1 VEVVVGLEVLDGEPR
16 VVDLVLEHEVRAQ
29 VVAARLDGGEAHPHL
44 QRDPRLGGVDR
55 HRPVRFR
62 GGDERVERGAQLR
75 WAALEVLVER
85 HDEARVRHVVRH
97 ERLAAD
103 GALPHARHP
112 HTWMQVIVDNSA
124 GGDSGFADAVAAALR
139 GHGLAVE
146 VRAPDPTA
154 MFDTA
159 VHLISTGLAIR
170 VTERPDRATLGAI
183 EEVVRGAL
191 IARPSLRRR
200 TRSVPVHLGETAR
213 VLEWI
218 DVFD

>member
-1 VEVVVGLEVLDGEPR
+1 
-16 VVDLVLEHEVRAQ
+16 
-29 VVAARLDGGEAHPHL
+29 
-44 QRDPRLGGVDR
+44 
-55 HRPVRFR
+55 
-62 GGDERVERGAQLR
+62 
-75 WAALEVLVER
+75 
-85 HDEARVRHVVRH
+85 
-97 ERLAAD
+97 
-103 GALPHARHP
+103 
-112 HTWMQVIVDNSA
+112 MQVIVDNSA

-170 VTERPDRATLGAI
+170 VTERPDRATLSAI